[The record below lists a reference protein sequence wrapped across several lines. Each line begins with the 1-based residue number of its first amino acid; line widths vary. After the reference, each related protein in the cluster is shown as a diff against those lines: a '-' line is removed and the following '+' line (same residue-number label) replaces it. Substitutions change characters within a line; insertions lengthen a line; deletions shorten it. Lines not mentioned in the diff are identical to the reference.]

1 MYENI
6 VESLK
11 KSAVVEKGGY
21 HYFVHP
27 LTNGIPACD
36 PRMIEDITDWMIS
49 VGNLNCDLIL
59 APESMG
65 IPYAVMLSAK
75 TGIPYC
81 IIRKISFGFEKEIEI
96 TQRTGYSKSSM
107 YIYGVTEGKRVAIVD
122 DVISTAGTMNAIVS
136 AVKMAG
142 AVITDILVPVN
153 KDGGASRAAEY
164 GISVKTLFNIDA
176 TPDGVSVSLSSEQSS
191 DESDS

>member
-11 KSAVVEKGGY
+11 KSAIVEKGGY
-21 HYFVHP
+21 NYFIHP
-27 LTNGIPACD
+27 LTNGIPRCD
-36 PRMIEDITDWMIS
+36 PKMIEDIVDWMIS

-75 TGIPYC
+75 TGIPYS
-81 IIRKISFGFEKEIEI
+81 IIRKMSFGFEKEIEI

-107 YIYGVTEGKRVAIVD
+107 YIYGVTEGKRVVIVD
-122 DVISTAGTMNAIVS
+122 DVISTGGTLNAIVG
-136 AVKMAG
+136 AVTMAG
-142 AVITDILVPVN
+142 ATIADILIPIN
-153 KDGGASRAAEY
+153 KDDGVRNIENLGVH
-164 GISVKTLFNIDA
+164 VKTLFDISA
-176 TPDGVSVSLSSEQSS
+176 TPDGVDAKLSS
-191 DESDS
+191 D